1 MTSDLDRNIPSN
13 TLGVREVQGRT
24 EPTTCVD
31 AEPFAL
37 RVTDDSMEPEFKAGC
52 IIVVDPTGVIENG
65 AYVIAEHGDA
75 HIFRQ
80 LRAVPDGY
88 HLAPL
93 NERYPIIALSSGVS
107 AIKGVVVQRAGTRR
121 RDHKRY

>member
-1 MTSDLDRNIPSN
+1 MTSNRDRNLASQP
-13 TLGVREVQGRT
+13 VRVNEVQERT

-37 RVTDDSMEPEFKAGC
+37 QVTDDSMEPEFKAGC
-52 IIVVDPTGVIENG
+52 IIIVDPTGVIEDG
-65 AYVIAEHGDA
+65 AFVIAEHGDA

-80 LRAVPDGY
+80 LRAVAEGY

-93 NERYPIIALSSGVS
+93 NERYPAIELSSGVS

>member
-1 MTSDLDRNIPSN
+1 M
-13 TLGVREVQGRT
+13 VT
-24 EPTTCVD
+24 EPTTCVE

-52 IIVVDPTGVIENG
+52 IIIVDPTGVVKHDV
-65 AYVIAEHGDA
+65 YVIAEHGEG

-80 LRAVPDGY
+80 LKKVLEGY

-93 NERYPIIALSSGVS
+93 NDRYPVIELSSRLA
-107 AIKGVVVQRAGTRR
+107 AIKGVVVQRAGPRR
-121 RDHKRY
+121 RDHKHY

>member
-1 MTSDLDRNIPSN
+1 M
-13 TLGVREVQGRT
+13 GVSQVQARS

-37 RVTDDSMEPEFKAGC
+37 RVTDDSMEPEFKTGC
-52 IIVVDPTGVIENG
+52 IIIVDPTGMVENG
-65 AYVIAEHGDA
+65 AYVIAEHGDG
-75 HIFRQ
+75 HILRQ
-80 LRAVPDGY
+80 LKKEPGGY
-88 HLAPL
+88 HLVPL
-93 NERYPIIALSSGVS
+93 NERYPTIELPSGVS

>member
-1 MTSDLDRNIPSN
+1 M
-13 TLGVREVQGRT
+13 EGRI

-52 IIVVDPTGVIENG
+52 IIIVDPTGVVEND
-65 AYVIAEHGDA
+65 AYVIAEHGDG

-80 LRAVPDGY
+80 LKKAPEGD

-93 NERYPIIALSSGVS
+93 NERYPVIALPGIS

-121 RDHKRY
+121 RHHKRY

>member
-1 MTSDLDRNIPSN
+1 M
-13 TLGVREVQGRT
+13 GVSQVQART

-37 RVTDDSMEPEFKAGC
+37 RVTDDSMEPEFKTGC
-52 IIVVDPTGVIENG
+52 IIIVDPTGVVENG
-65 AYVIAEHGDA
+65 AYVIAEHGDG

-80 LRAVPDGY
+80 LKKGSEGY
-88 HLAPL
+88 HLVPL
-93 NERYPIIALSSGVS
+93 NERYPTIELPSGPSGVS